1 MNAEIAGGISALFTV
16 GSAIVIAYCIIRQIT
31 TYVSR
36 RKTISEHGC
45 KSPSRYPF
53 WDPIFGIDVIYDAI
67 RAVKRKTFL
76 SEKQSH
82 YEVYGNTHSS
92 RLTTY
97 PVISTIEPE
106 NIKAVLSSNF
116 KDFEIGSPR
125 RRAFS
130 PILANSIL
138 VADGPEWEHSRAF
151 LKPSFSRSQVGDLST
166 LEFHVQNLLREIP
179 TNGSTVDLAELFLRY
194 TADVTTDFMFGE
206 SILSLPQPEAFGG
219 DLASACRDAQLG
231 AERRFRLGIFA
242 NLVPQPAFYRS
253 VSKVHA
259 YMNEHVEKALRKQ
272 SQEKTVNEKDDGQET
287 GRFVFS
293 AEMAKLTNDRLVL
306 RDQLGGIFFAGR
318 DTTAALLSN
327 LFFVCAR
334 EPGVWKHLRE
344 EIATLHGRI
353 PTLDELKQLKYLGWC
368 LNETLRLYPIVQGTS
383 RVALK
388 DLILPT
394 GGGPNAT
401 SPIFVIKGT
410 LVVFH
415 LFALHK
421 RKDLWGDD
429 AEDFRPMRWQDE
441 KASWKF
447 LPFGGGPRNCIGQQF
462 ALTEAS
468 YTAVRLLQTF
478 PGIESR
484 DSEPWAESIGAT
496 CSNANGVK
504 VAMLGKESDV

>member
-1 MNAEIAGGISALFTV
+1 MVGYVPTLITVTFAITIIWYLYGQISTYISRRRRISA
-16 GSAIVIAYCIIRQIT
+16 R
-31 TYVSR
+31 
-36 RKTISEHGC
+36 GC
-45 KSPSRYPF
+45 EPPARYPF
-53 WDPIFGIDVIYDAI
+53 WDPIFGLDVVYDAI
-67 RAVKRKTFL
+67 RAIKRKAFL

-82 YEVYGNTHSS
+82 YEAYGNTHSS

-106 NIKAVLSSNF
+106 NIKAVLSTNF

-151 LKPSFSRSQVGDLST
+151 LKPSFSRSQVGDLAT
-166 LEFHVQNLLREIP
+166 LESHVQHLLKAIP
-179 TNGSTVDLAELFLRY
+179 RDMSTVDLADLFFRY

-206 SILSLPQPEAFGG
+206 SIGSLPRPEEFGG
-219 DLASACRDAQLG
+219 DMAQACRDVQLG

-242 NLVPQPAFYRS
+242 SVVPQPAFYRS
-253 VSKVHA
+253 VDKVHA
-259 YMNEHVEKALRKQ
+259 YMNEHVEKALQRRKL
-272 SQEKTVNEKDDGQET
+272 QEGADDEQRGAKDSAP

-293 AEMAKLTNDRLVL
+293 EEMAKLTSDRFVL

-318 DTTAALLSN
+318 DTTATLLSN
-327 LFFVCAR
+327 LFFVLAR
-334 EPGVWKHLRE
+334 EPEVWQQLHE
-344 EIATLHGRI
+344 EIATLNGKI
-353 PTLDELKQLKYLGWC
+353 PTLDELKQLRYLGFC

-383 RVALK
+383 RVALR

-394 GGGPNAT
+394 GGGPSAS
-401 SPIFVIKGT
+401 SPIFVAKGT
-410 LVVFH
+410 LVIFH

-421 RKDLWGDD
+421 RKDLWGED
-429 AEDFRPMRWQDE
+429 AEDFRPMRWQGE
-441 KASWKF
+441 KASWNF

-478 PGIESR
+478 KAIEMR
-484 DSEPWAESIGAT
+484 DPRPWMESIGAT

-504 VAMLGKESDV
+504 VAMVA